1 MNGRTTAIGMKD
13 TQETDVEIK
22 GTAAAQTDHT
32 LVRAVETPMAPTDD
46 VHGTGQAP
54 TAVALAGIEGQGM
67 ITDVI
72 VVIEENEME
81 ATAVA
86 AEATVDP
93 AIDTKTTVEMDRPTG
108 RDAMIR
114 IVVAVDMVVTIG
126 STEIAKTDVTVAKM
140 AVRTADGIIVRTDV
154 ETVAKTVAKTVEG
167 KEIATATKLEKQAA
181 TAFAQASQMLVSTR
195 IQNSKNF
202 EPKRRRGKER
212 KSLPAPTT
220 KSEKT
225 SSRLCHGACRGR
237 RRNKT
242 RPHQA

>member
-72 VVIEENEME
+72 VVIEENKME

-93 AIDTKTTVEMDRPTG
+93 AIDMKTTVEMDRPTG

-114 IVVAVDMVVTIG
+114 IVVTVDMVVTIG

-140 AVRTADGIIVRTDV
+140 AVRTADKIIVRTDV
-154 ETVAKTVAKTVEG
+154 ETVAKTVEG

-195 IQNSKNF
+195 IQNSKNS